1 MMTSASLRLGA
12 AMVLVA
18 ALTGCA
24 KQQSLYSW
32 NSYPDQVYTYL
43 KQEASPEQQ
52 VLDMEAAIQKAH
64 AAQRALPPGY
74 YAHLGLMYMNS
85 GRTDQAVQA
94 WEQEKQLFPESI
106 AYIDYLL
113 ANLKKN
119 HN

>member
-1 MMTSASLRLGA
+1 MTRISLRLGA
-12 AMVLVA
+12 AMVLAA

-24 KQQSLYSW
+24 QQQSLYSW
-32 NSYPDQVYTYL
+32 NSYPDHVYTYL
-43 KQEASPEQQ
+43 KHEASPEQQ
-52 VLDMEAAIQKAH
+52 VLDMEASIQKAK

-85 GRTDQAVQA
+85 GRNAQAVQA
-94 WEQEKQLFPESI
+94 WEQEKQLFPEST

-119 HN
+119 QS